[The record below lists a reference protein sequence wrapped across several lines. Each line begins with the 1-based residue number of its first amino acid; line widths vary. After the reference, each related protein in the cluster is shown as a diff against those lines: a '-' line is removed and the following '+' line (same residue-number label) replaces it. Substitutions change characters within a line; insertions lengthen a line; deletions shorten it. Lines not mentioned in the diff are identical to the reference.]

1 RLFHR
6 RSGGKVAMRQEA
18 VVVRLVVEAAEPV
31 SWRRLNACGTKP
43 PPRQPVA
50 SVPTARI
57 GIANPVRARSPDRL
71 APGSDVT
78 PVTPIWRTGG
88 DDELTGVQL
97 ISALAQVRH
106 SS

>member
-1 RLFHR
+1 
-6 RSGGKVAMRQEA
+6 MRQESHA
-18 VVVRLVVEAAEPV
+18 VRLVVEAAEPV
-31 SWRRLNACGTKP
+31 TWRRLNACGTKP

-50 SVPTARI
+50 SVSTARRI

-88 DDELTGVQL
+88 DDELTGVN
-97 ISALAQVRH
+97 
-106 SS
+106 